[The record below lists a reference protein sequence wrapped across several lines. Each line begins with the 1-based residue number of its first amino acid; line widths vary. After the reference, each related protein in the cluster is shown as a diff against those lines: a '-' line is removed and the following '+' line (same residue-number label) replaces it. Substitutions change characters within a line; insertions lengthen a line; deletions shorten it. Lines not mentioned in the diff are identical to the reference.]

1 MGIVRNVNVDRIK
14 DRAKLHGITMSYLS
28 ASIGKYSN
36 FLSAVRLGTDRIDE
50 DELAIIADKIHTTTA
65 YLTGQTDDPEPP
77 AAGETPEQLGP
88 AKAELIRRVQSMS
101 DDEVRRVAEIVDFV
115 LSKRGQK

>member
-1 MGIVRNVNVDRIK
+1 MSNVHNVDIDRVK
-14 DRAKLHGITMSYLS
+14 QRAKDFGLTMTYLCKC
-28 ASIGKYSN
+28 IGKYSN
-36 FLSAVRLGTDRIDE
+36 FLACVRNGTDRIDE

-77 AAGETPEQLGP
+77 AAGETLEQLSP

-115 LSKRGQK
+115 LAKRGQ

>member
-65 YLTGQTDDPEPP
+65 YLTGQTDDPELPQE
-77 AAGETPEQLGP
+77 AAPERISP
-88 AKAELIRRVQSMS
+88 AKAELIRKVQAMS
-101 DDEVRRVAEIVDFV
+101 DEEVRRVADIVDFV
-115 LSKRGQK
+115 LAKREK

>member
-14 DRAKLHGITMSYLS
+14 DRAKLNGITMSYLS
-28 ASIGKYSN
+28 ASIGKYRN

-77 AAGETPEQLGP
+77 GETEPVSAE
-88 AKAELIRRVQSMS
+88 KAELIRRVQSMS
-101 DDEVRRVAEIVDFV
+101 DDEVRRVTEIVDFV
-115 LSKRGQK
+115 LSKRGLE

>member
-65 YLTGQTDDPEPP
+65 YLTGQTDDPELPQE
-77 AAGETPEQLGP
+77 AAPEQLSP
-88 AKAELIRRVQSMS
+88 AKADLIRKVQAMS
-101 DDEVRRVAEIVDFV
+101 DEEVRRVADIVDFV
-115 LSKRGQK
+115 LAKREK

>member
-1 MGIVRNVNVDRIK
+1 
-14 DRAKLHGITMSYLS
+14 MSYLS

-65 YLTGQTDDPEPP
+65 YLTGQTDDPELPQE
-77 AAGETPEQLGP
+77 AAPERISP
-88 AKAELIRRVQSMS
+88 AKAELIRKVQAMS
-101 DDEVRRVAEIVDFV
+101 DEEVRRVADIVDFV
-115 LSKRGQK
+115 LAKREK

>member
-1 MGIVRNVNVDRIK
+1 MSIVRNDDVDRIK

-65 YLTGQTDDPEPP
+65 YLTGQTDDPELPQE
-77 AAGETPEQLGP
+77 AAPEQLSP
-88 AKAELIRRVQSMS
+88 AKADLIRKVQAMS
-101 DDEVRRVAEIVDFV
+101 DEEVRRVADIVDFV
-115 LSKRGQK
+115 LAKREK

>member
-1 MGIVRNVNVDRIK
+1 MGMVRNVNVDRIK

-65 YLTGQTDDPEPP
+65 YLTGQTDDPELPQE
-77 AAGETPEQLGP
+77 AAPEQLSP
-88 AKAELIRRVQSMS
+88 AKADLIRKVQAMS
-101 DDEVRRVAEIVDFV
+101 DEEVRRVADIVDFV
-115 LSKRGQK
+115 LAKREK

>member
-1 MGIVRNVNVDRIK
+1 MGNVYNVDIDRIK
-14 DRAKLHGITMSYLS
+14 HRAKAYGMTMAYLNDS
-28 ASIGKYSN
+28 LGKYRG
-36 FLSAVRLGTDRIDE
+36 FLSCVRNGTDRIDE

-77 AAGETPEQLGP
+77 AEGETLEQLSP
-88 AKAELIRRVQSMS
+88 AKAELIQRVQSMS

-115 LSKRGQK
+115 LSKRGQ

>member
-50 DELAIIADKIHTTTA
+50 DELAIIADKIHTTAA

-77 AAGETPEQLGP
+77 AGGETLEQLSP
-88 AKAELIRRVQSMS
+88 AKAELIQRVQSMS

-115 LSKRGQK
+115 LSKRGQ

>member
-1 MGIVRNVNVDRIK
+1 MGIVRNVNVDWIK

-65 YLTGQTDDPEPP
+65 YLTGQTDDPELPQE
-77 AAGETPEQLGP
+77 AAPEQLSP
-88 AKAELIRRVQSMS
+88 AKADLIRKVQAMS
-101 DDEVRRVAEIVDFV
+101 DEEVRRVADIVDFV
-115 LSKRGQK
+115 LAKREK